1 MTHYDIIIVGAGAGG
16 GVAAGVLSEAGKR
29 VLLLERGRSLSHEQV
44 PRDHLRNHRLS
55 LYGHNTGPDLNG
67 NPRTVEDAAGQVHV
81 VQPHQDQ
88 YHNNAMTVGGGT
100 RVYGAQA
107 WRFLP
112 QDFQMASLYGV
123 PDGSS
128 LADWPIGYEDLE
140 PFYDRAEWELGV
152 AGRTEITTLGARRRP
167 YPMPPVHRGPKG
179 NALARGAQVLGLQTQ
194 PAPVLINTVPYN
206 ERAACV
212 QCRFCIGF
220 SCPSDAKTGTQNTM
234 VPRALATGNCELVT
248 QAIAERIDTD
258 CRGTVTGVTYLV
270 DDAGAIRRES
280 ATADNVI
287 VSGGAIKSA
296 RLLLNSHSSQHPNGL
311 GNHSDMVGRHLQG
324 HYYHAARGV
333 MDEDIYDGIGPGVS
347 IATTSFNHGNPGIV
361 GGGMLADEFITLPII
376 FWRGGLPPDVPR
388 WGLANK
394 RWMRENYRRTIQVY
408 GPVQEIPSPDSRVSI
423 DAAVR
428 DRYGIPVA
436 RLSGSVHPETLR
448 TATFMRERALDWLKA
463 SGAARVWSGDVVS
476 YLSAGQHQAGTCR
489 MGDDPQ
495 LSVTDKWGR
504 VHGHDNLFVIDGSVH
519 VTNGGFNPALT
530 ILALAF
536 RAAEHISHS

>member
-1 MTHYDIIIVGAGAGG
+1 
-16 GVAAGVLSEAGKR
+16 
-29 VLLLERGRSLSHEQV
+29 
-44 PRDHLRNHRLS
+44 
-55 LYGHNTGPDLNG
+55 
-67 NPRTVEDAAGQVHV
+67 
-81 VQPHQDQ
+81 
-88 YHNNAMTVGGGT
+88 
-100 RVYGAQA
+100 
-107 WRFLP
+107 
-112 QDFQMASLYGV
+112 
-123 PDGSS
+123 
-128 LADWPIGYEDLE
+128 
-140 PFYDRAEWELGV
+140 
-152 AGRTEITTLGARRRP
+152 
-167 YPMPPVHRGPKG
+167 
-179 NALARGAQVLGLQTQ
+179 
-194 PAPVLINTVPYN
+194 
-206 ERAACV
+206 
-212 QCRFCIGF
+212 
-220 SCPSDAKTGTQNTM
+220 
-234 VPRALATGNCELVT
+234 
-248 QAIAERIDTD
+248 
-258 CRGTVTGVTYLV
+258 
-270 DDAGAIRRES
+270 
-280 ATADNVI
+280 
-287 VSGGAIKSA
+287 
-296 RLLLNSHSSQHPNGL
+296 
-311 GNHSDMVGRHLQG
+311 MVGRHLQG